1 MKIISLGRIDKKLL
15 FVVAILIIDILY
27 LVIPNEVNPNYSN
40 DLLSS
45 FAEDLGPIFAGIIL
59 YFIFKNKKQKI
70 KESKKSFKYI
80 IIFFLLRGV
89 TICYEELYTYFLRE
103 DKYDYEQILITINGV
118 EVILMTIGATIV
130 LKYKYYV
137 HHKISM
143 VIYLILA
150 IVSDLI
156 LRNYSILNY
165 KYIFIYIIYI
175 LAELMVYIY
184 LKYMM
189 DILYYHYTEL
199 VLYWGIIG
207 IIIQIVID
215 GSILIK
221 EYVEKNNSTLNEFLN
236 YFKNVNVA
244 IIIFY
249 QGLFFISI
257 WGIYIVVIIVVIFY
271 LQPNYI
277 IIGDEFS
284 VYSEYI
290 IYRKDK
296 GQKRFYAFIPFTFQ
310 IFVLLI
316 YFEILEINVWNFNK
330 NTRKNIEKREKTESE
345 ITSDVSE
352 MSGIEIDNQY
362 VLLNNELENLSENNN
377 ELYDKN
383 VINN

>member
-59 YFIFKNKKQKI
+59 HFIFKNKKQKI

-207 IIIQIVID
+207 IIIQIVIY

-236 YFKNVNVA
+236 YFKNVNAA

-249 QGLFFISI
+249 QVLFFISI

-277 IIGDEFS
+277 IIGDEFFA
-284 VYSEYI
+284 YTKMF
-290 IYRKDK
+290 IYGEDS
-296 GQKRFYAFIPFTFQ
+296 KRFYTFIPFAFQ

-352 MSGIEIDNQY
+352 LGEIELSNQY
-362 VLLNNELENLSENNN
+362 VLLNNEQETQKENNN
-377 ELYDKN
+377 ELYD
-383 VINN
+383 NNENNN